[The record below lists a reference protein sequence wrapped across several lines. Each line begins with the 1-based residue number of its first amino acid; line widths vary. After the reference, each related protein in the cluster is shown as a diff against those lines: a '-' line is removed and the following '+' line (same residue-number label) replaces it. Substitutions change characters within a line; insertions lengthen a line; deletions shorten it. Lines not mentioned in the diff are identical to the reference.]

1 MTGSQGETMSA
12 LSRIAQS
19 EHRQV
24 EIKPSDKVI
33 ISASPI
39 PGNEKSVYKV
49 INELLKKGADVI
61 YEGLM
66 DVHVSGH
73 AKSRGNKSSSR
84 TCKA

>member
-39 PGNEKSVYKV
+39 PETKRVFTK
-49 INELLKKGADVI
+49 
-61 YEGLM
+61 
-66 DVHVSGH
+66 
-73 AKSRGNKSSSR
+73 
-84 TCKA
+84 